1 MARRLSHIGGRRK
14 AEGQLLKARRCTG
27 GGSKEVFSFVSSRR
41 PQILEKEK
49 ALGAK
54 ATEASCLGFNN
65 SVVSS
70 ERSLSDR
77 LKDSRTAYW
86 QIKRSA

>member
-54 ATEASCLGFNN
+54 ATEAPVRALTIQSY
-65 SVVSS
+65 
-70 ERSLSDR
+70 R
-77 LKDSRTAYW
+77 
-86 QIKRSA
+86 QSAR